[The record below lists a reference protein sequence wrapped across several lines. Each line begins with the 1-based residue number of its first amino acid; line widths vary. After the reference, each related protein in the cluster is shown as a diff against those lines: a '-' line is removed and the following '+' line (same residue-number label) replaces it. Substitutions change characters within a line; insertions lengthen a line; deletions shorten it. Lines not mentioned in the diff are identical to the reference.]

1 MIDNYANH
9 AANERTFL
17 AWLRSGL
24 AVTAFG
30 LFLTRFDLMAGG
42 PATARHAVSSL
53 SPHSLLD
60 PFRRYDAVALA
71 TLGILMILLGGA
83 RYARTARAIDSPGTA
98 PAHAP
103 RLEVALMTVVS
114 ALVAG
119 FCVLLQVR

>member
-42 PATARHAVSSL
+42 PDTARHAVSSL

-71 TLGILMILLGGA
+71 MLGVLMILLGGA
-83 RYARTARAIDSPGTA
+83 RFVRTARAIDRPGTA
-98 PAHAP
+98 PLRVP
-103 RLEVALMTVVS
+103 RLEVALVAVVS